1 MLMRGVSEIDSEIS
15 LTIDGTF
22 DVDVHV
28 DEVYDTSAKLDMGSS
43 TLTQDGHLTV
53 KADQTGGYDATL
65 EITAGTVNVASG
77 KKTKIEGGG
86 DTDNAVATL
95 KLSGA
100 TCDPADLQLSG
111 GESAV
116 RKAFL
121 DLDSGTLTNPDT
133 LKMEGYAEIDSEINI
148 SVVGALTVDRDAGDA
163 FDTDAHVD
171 MNTGTALTVGSMT
184 IGHTSRSVTL
194 TLQGEG
200 TCAISGKVSTVKPT
214 SDNVH
219 PKLAV
224 ASTVASP
231 VTADSMEIAGG
242 DVAIRSAQLD
252 FDQNVT
258 VSGDVDVE
266 QYVDIDIASGETLT
280 IDNDLLIGNDDGVND
295 DYDGVLTVSGGGTIS
310 ADRIVIEGESG
321 TGSSLT
327 VSSSTV
333 ETS

>member
-95 KLSGA
+95 KLSG
-100 TCDPADLQLSG
+100 

-171 MNTGTALTVGSMT
+171 MNTGTTLDVGSME

-224 ASTVASP
+224 ASPVASP